1 MDCEVKPHIKL
12 TLPETKAGSPRV
24 LLHACCAPCSSAIV
38 ECLLDNG
45 LRPTVFYS
53 NSNIT
58 PREEYLKRLEE
69 CRRYAAECGI
79 DLIEDSYD
87 HEGWLSIAK
96 GLEKEPE
103 RGGRCL
109 QCFRYRLE
117 RAARYAHE
125 NGFGVLATTLA
136 SSRWKSL
143 EQVDAAGEFACSLF
157 PDVVWWK
164 MNWRKGG
171 LQERRNYLIKEKQ
184 FYNQLWCGCEFSRRT
199 EKESIS
205 GGR

>member
-1 MDCEVKPHIKL
+1 MDGCEIPHIRL
-12 TLPETKAGSPRV
+12 TPPGNGRV

-38 ECLLDNG
+38 ECLQDNG
-45 LRPTVFYS
+45 LQPTVFYS

-58 PREEYLKRLEE
+58 PVEEYLKRLEE

-79 DLIEDSYD
+79 EIVEDRYD
-87 HEGWLSIAK
+87 HREWLTIAA

-109 QCFRYRLE
+109 QCFRFRLE

-125 NGFGVLATTLA
+125 NGFQVLATTLA

-143 EQVDAAGEFACSLF
+143 EQVDAAGEYACSLF

-171 LQERRNYLIKEKQ
+171 LQERRNRLIREKG
-184 FYNQLWCGCEFSRRT
+184 FYNQLWCGCEFSRR
-199 EKESIS
+199 E
-205 GGR
+205 G